1 MVKIVY
7 NDYQFYEYAAL
18 TELIEKQNKKGYSLC
33 GMIGNSFKILKFCHT
48 DTDLPKVYAIYCKH
62 LDDEIDEEIEQ
73 LKTGKGEILCQ
84 NNRYIIFG
92 FPSGDAYEKRS
103 RLIAEKQN
111 RLLGIPVKKIVV
123 IVCMLLLIS
132 VITLVLKILLFQ
144 KGDLYFNQLNL
155 ALYLALIINFL
166 IYFTG
171 DLHDIWKGKGVY
183 IEGTIYFLSRTKLK
197 NLLFWI
203 GDILR
208 WVILTGSICIS
219 AAILISAKDIVLTV
233 NLLRLWVI
241 YGSVGFVYRLRVR
254 GSYLSLLITQVLLA
268 AFSFL

>member
-7 NDYQFYEYAAL
+7 NNYQFYEYAAL

-33 GMIGNSFKILKFCHT
+33 GMIGDFFNILKFCSTNT
-48 DTDLPKVYAIYCKH
+48 DSPKVYAIFCKH
-62 LDDEIDEEIEQ
+62 LNDEIDEEIEQ

-92 FPSGDAYEKRS
+92 FPSSEAYEKRS

-111 RLLGIPVKKIVV
+111 RLLGIPVKKTAAL
-123 IVCMLLLIS
+123 VCMLLFSS
-132 VITLVLKILLFQ
+132 VITLVLKILLLHR
-144 KGDLYFNQLNL
+144 GDLYLNQLSL

-171 DLHDIWKGKGVY
+171 DLHDIVKGKGVC
-183 IEGTIYFLSRTKLK
+183 IEGIIYFFSRTKLK
-197 NLLFWI
+197 NLLFRI

-208 WVILTGSICIS
+208 WGILAGSICIS
-219 AAILISAKDIVLTV
+219 VAVLIAAKDNVLAV
-233 NLLRLWVI
+233 NLLRLWLI

-254 GSYLSLLITQVLLA
+254 NSYISLLIIQVLLA